1 MLCVLR
7 ILNHH
12 SKSFHGI
19 RLYKKVH
26 FLLVLIMIDLLAF
39 MYNM

>member
-1 MLCVLR
+1 MCVLR
-7 ILNHH
+7 IFNH
-12 SKSFHGI
+12 FHGT
-19 RLYKKVH
+19 RLYKQVH